1 MDVKKTVKNKDGT
14 ISFKGTMTQEEHDYV
29 IAVGLNY
36 LVEQGYI
43 ALSEPDLEEEEL
55 EVSEVLSKLGPGS
68 SEMQ

>member
-29 IAVGLNY
+29 MAVGLNY

-43 ALSEPDLEEEEL
+43 ALSEPTEEEEL
-55 EVSEVLSKLGPGS
+55 EVQDIIHKIGPGS
-68 SEMQ
+68 TEMQ